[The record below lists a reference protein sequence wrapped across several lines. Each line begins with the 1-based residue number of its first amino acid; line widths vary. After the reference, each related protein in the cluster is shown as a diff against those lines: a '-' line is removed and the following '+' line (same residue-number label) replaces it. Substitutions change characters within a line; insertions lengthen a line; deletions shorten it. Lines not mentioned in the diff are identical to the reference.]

1 MNKLRVAVIF
11 GGKSPEHEVSIITAV
26 QTMASMPK
34 EYETIPIYVSKTGKL
49 YSGDHLKSIDS
60 YKNLPSGD
68 SDVSIGKMLR
78 RRVAENQDKIFTRK
92 LLSVLRLRSSE
103 SPVDIIFPCF
113 HGGVGESGWIQGVAE
128 FYGIPIVGTGLTGAA
143 LGMDKVA
150 MKAVFDGAN
159 IHQAPYIWFYRHDW
173 YAKQATFIV
182 AVVLARLVPKHESS

>member
-78 RRVAENQDKIFTRK
+78 RRVAENQDKIWR
-92 LLSVLRLRSSE
+92 
-103 SPVDIIFPCF
+103 
-113 HGGVGESGWIQGVAE
+113 W
-128 FYGIPIVGTGLTGAA
+128 
-143 LGMDKVA
+143 
-150 MKAVFDGAN
+150 
-159 IHQAPYIWFYRHDW
+159 
-173 YAKQATFIV
+173 
-182 AVVLARLVPKHESS
+182 